1 MSAHDSTPGAV
12 ATPAPPPLAPPGALE
27 AVLLAAGPSAAL
39 PFADGTLA
47 GRLEGQLASL
57 GARRVH
63 VLAGDDD
70 LRAIAAIARAG
81 DGPLVI
87 AAGDVLAHR
96 EALATLLADPRLDT
110 AILAAGPGAAGP
122 PLRTALG
129 RVVAAG
135 SAFHRVREP
144 DARFAGVLKVARGDR
159 ARLAEVAERLAGRDW
174 DDDVAALLLVGLVRA
189 GVRVGVARPGRLT
202 CARPATPQAV
212 SAVARELAGHDAD
225 RVRLDAAVKANDG
238 VFTTFLVSPY
248 SKYVARWAA
257 RRGLTPNQVTTFSLV
272 LGLGAAAAFAAG
284 TRAWLVAGA
293 VALQVAFTAD
303 CVDGQLARYT
313 RRFSALGAWL
323 DSVFDRVKEYA
334 VYAGLALGAG
344 GAWALAGAALALQTA
359 RHYVEFAYAAASAPE
374 GGPAQPP
381 LEEPDDAPP
390 AGARTGAQSP
400 AGAATGAESPAG
412 ATGGESP
419 AGAAGASPRG
429 ATPRL
434 VWLRK
439 LVGFPIGERFAAISL
454 AAAIG
459 SGRAALIVVL
469 AWGGLAAAYTVAGR
483 SLRALR

>member
-1 MSAHDSTPGAV
+1 V
-12 ATPAPPPLAPPGALE
+12 A
-27 AVLLAAGPSAAL
+27 
-39 PFADGTLA
+39 
-47 GRLEGQLASL
+47 
-57 GARRVH
+57 
-63 VLAGDDD
+63 
-70 LRAIAAIARAG
+70 
-81 DGPLVI
+81 
-87 AAGDVLAHR
+87 
-96 EALATLLADPRLDT
+96 
-110 AILAAGPGAAGP
+110 
-122 PLRTALG
+122 
-129 RVVAAG
+129 
-135 SAFHRVREP
+135 
-144 DARFAGVLKVARGDR
+144 
-159 ARLAEVAERLAGRDW
+159 
-174 DDDVAALLLVGLVRA
+174 
-189 GVRVGVARPGRLT
+189 
-202 CARPATPQAV
+202 
-212 SAVARELAGHDAD
+212 AVARELAGHDAD
-225 RVRLDAAVKANDG
+225 RARLDAAVKANDG

-359 RHYVEFAYAAASAPE
+359 RHYVEFAYAAATAPQ

-381 LEEPDDAPP
+381 LEERDDAPP
-390 AGARTGAQSP
+390 AGA
-400 AGAATGAESPAG
+400 
-412 ATGGESP
+412 
-419 AGAAGASPRG
+419 ASPGGG

-439 LVGFPIGERFAAISL
+439 LIGFPIGERFAAISL